1 MIQDI
6 FKALSDPNRR
16 EILQLLGKRT
26 MSAGEIATNFPL
38 AKSTLSSHF
47 NVLKNAGLI
56 IEEKDGTTVY
66 YSLNLSVVED
76 AMAAFMNIFGV
87 GKPAKKE
94 KRKKD
99 EDKLAK

>member
-1 MIQDI
+1 MQDI

-16 EILQLLGKRT
+16 AILQLLGKHT
-26 MSAGEIATNFPL
+26 MSAGEIASHFYL

-56 IEEKDGTTVY
+56 DEERNGTTIY

-76 AMAAFMNIFGV
+76 AMASFMNVFGV
-87 GKPAKKE
+87 GKTGKE
-94 KRKKD
+94 RKD
-99 EDKLAK
+99 EDKLEK

>member
-16 EILQLLGKRT
+16 AILQLLGKRT
-26 MSAGEIATNFPL
+26 MNAGEIADHFPL

-56 IEEKDGTTVY
+56 TEEKNGTTVY
-66 YSLNLSVVED
+66 YSLKMSVVED
-76 AMAAFMNIFGV
+76 AMAALMNILGT
-87 GKPAKKE
+87 GKTGKTKKG
-94 KRKKD
+94 K
-99 EDKLAK
+99 